1 MKKDFSSGNCLFPL
15 LHQPSKPT
23 WKKRVSSYLIT
34 KLCFGGNKAIA
45 VLLFWQFSTGILYNL
60 FLKPSAY
67 LQISNDRNVP
77 IVASLMATLF
87 LVLTPLASLVADVKF
102 GRFKTLLWS
111 TYFMLASSGGTL
123 LGGIL
128 LIYTVSDFGYYFYCT
143 FSFTC
148 ATMLIYLCARIFFI
162 ANILQFGTDQL
173 RDMPTRKSTIF
184 LLAYY
189 WCDIFSDLL
198 CLSTNIPGHEM
209 AVSPERKVRQ
219 FDKLKT
225 IQCAILISASIML
238 SVVVIFIACKKKHWF
253 VMDNFRKN
261 PYRLVYNVLKFA
273 IQHNKPVRRSAFTY
287 CENKLPSR
295 LDFSKKRYGGLFT
308 TEEVE
313 DVKVLINMLVVFL
326 FVGPAFFMD
335 LCATRL
341 ISQHPNHTVADYF
354 MDSPVKVFFFNYGIL
369 SPLLMVFGIP
379 LVAKV
384 FFSKYFPNMFKRM
397 WLSIM
402 LLCILYSLYIM
413 NYVIGSSHNFL
424 EEFGVACFTNDSY
437 SILHTAIVPSFSRT
451 YIVAVQNVI
460 SSMYH
465 IFLYISLWEFICCQ
479 CPQHMKGLLFALFYA
494 VRAFYRFLAAV
505 VLFLLFHFLKSQV
518 IGCLFAF
525 YAVNLIIGLLS
536 LVAFA
541 IVAYKYQYRKRDDI
555 CNVYQYAEDYYSKTG
570 GYSSINRTVHD

>member
-1 MKKDFSSGNCLFPL
+1 
-15 LHQPSKPT
+15 
-23 WKKRVSSYLIT
+23 
-34 KLCFGGNKAIA
+34 
-45 VLLFWQFSTGILYNL
+45 
-60 FLKPSAY
+60 
-67 LQISNDRNVP
+67 
-77 IVASLMATLF
+77 
-87 LVLTPLASLVADVKF
+87 
-102 GRFKTLLWS
+102 
-111 TYFMLASSGGTL
+111 MLASSGGTL

-128 LIYTVSDFGYYFYCT
+128 LMYTVSDFGYYFYCT
-143 FSFTC
+143 FSFTF
-148 ATMLIYLCARIFFI
+148 ATMLIYLCARIVFL
-162 ANILQFGTDQL
+162 ANVLQFGTDQL
-173 RDMPTRKSTIF
+173 RDMPTWRSTIF

-209 AVSPERKVRQ
+209 AVSPDRKVRQ
-219 FDKLKT
+219 FDKLKM
-225 IQCAILISASIML
+225 IQCVILVSASIML
-238 SVVVIFIACKKKHWF
+238 SVVVIFIARKKKHWF

-287 CENKLPSR
+287 CENNLPSR
-295 LDFSKKRYGGLFT
+295 LDKRYGGLFT

-341 ISQHPNHTVADYF
+341 ISQHPNHMVADYF
-354 MDSPVKVFFFNYGIL
+354 MDSPVKVFFFIYRIL
-369 SPLLMVFGIP
+369 SPLLMVLGIP

-384 FFSKYFPNMFKRM
+384 KYFPNMFKRM

-402 LLCILYSLYIM
+402 LLCILHSLYIM

-424 EEFGVACFTNDSY
+424 EEFGVACFTDDSY

-465 IFLYISLWEFICCQ
+465 IFL
-479 CPQHMKGLLFALFYA
+479 
-494 VRAFYRFLAAV
+494 
-505 VLFLLFHFLKSQV
+505 
-518 IGCLFAF
+518 
-525 YAVNLIIGLLS
+525 
-536 LVAFA
+536 
-541 IVAYKYQYRKRDDI
+541 
-555 CNVYQYAEDYYSKTG
+555 
-570 GYSSINRTVHD
+570 